1 MLNQVH
7 VRVFI
12 QLLRLWFVMTSS
24 LSKSENWHLFIQNVL
39 VYLPRVCVCLS
50 VSGDSAAQ
58 TGCSESDS
66 DHAEGSAG
74 VYGAGP
80 LPAPLSHSLQSDAL
94 TSNYSPYSSY
104 CWCLNWPNNS
114 PYFVFTDPKFGVFF
128 LHFVFIISNIF
139 VYYLFIYVLCCLED
153 SAGSVILISWSL
165 NALTVLF
172 LIIKIR
178 L

>member
-80 LPAPLSHSLQSDAL
+80 LPAALSHSLQSDAL
-94 TSNYSPYSSY
+94 TTSNYSPYSSY

-114 PYFVFTDPKFGVFF
+114 LYLCLRIPSLESSFCTLF
-128 LHFVFIISNIF
+128 LLSQI
-139 VYYLFIYVLCCLED
+139 YLFIIYLYKLYVVWRIVLD
-153 SAGSVILISWSL
+153 QWS
-165 NALTVLF
+165 
-172 LIIKIR
+172 
-178 L
+178 